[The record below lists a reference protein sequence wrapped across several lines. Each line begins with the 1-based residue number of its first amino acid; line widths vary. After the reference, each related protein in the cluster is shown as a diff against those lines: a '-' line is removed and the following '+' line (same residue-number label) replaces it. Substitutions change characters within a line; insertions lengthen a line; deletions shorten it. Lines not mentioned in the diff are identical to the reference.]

1 MDGMPELPE
10 VQALA
15 ERLEEA
21 LAGATFEGAQML
33 GFSGLKTALV
43 PPESLHGRELRGVGR
58 RGKFLLFDL
67 SGPRIA
73 VHLSQGGRIDLEPA
87 PKQTRPKGG
96 VVRLRFAGR
105 PTVLVKEFGTE
116 RKAGWWVLAEGETGP
131 LDRLGPEPD
140 SAEFAA
146 FILESDDARRIHTL
160 LRDQR
165 TVAGI
170 GRGYSDDILHRA
182 KVSPYATL
190 PQLDGEAR
198 RRLLHAVGEVLE
210 EALEVERRR
219 TGGLPPKLGDHFTVH
234 GRYGTPCPVCGADL
248 RRVSYESY
256 EVTYCPECQ
265 TGGKVL
271 ADRRLSRLVR

>member
-1 MDGMPELPE
+1 MDAMPELPE

-15 ERLEEA
+15 ERLDQA

-43 PPESLHGRELRGVGR
+43 PPESLHGLELRGVGR

-73 VHLSQGGRIDLEPA
+73 VHLSQGGRIDLEPS
-87 PKQTRPKGG
+87 PKQTRPRGG

-105 PTVLVKEFGTE
+105 PAVLLKEFGTE
-116 RKAGWWVLAEGETGP
+116 RKAGWWVLAEGEAGP
-131 LDRLGPEPD
+131 LEKLGPEPD
-140 SAEFAA
+140 SAGFAA
-146 FILESDDARRIHTL
+146 SILDGDDARRIHTL

-198 RRLLHAVGEVLE
+198 KRLLLAVGEVLE

-219 TGGLPPKLGDHFTVH
+219 TGGLPAKLGDHFTVH

-256 EVTYCPECQ
+256 EVTYCPDCQ